1 MATMK
6 PAYLA
11 AGEDSTK
18 RKVAYERL
26 VSKLD
31 EGVRD
36 FNLELLDAENLTPEA
51 LNVALTTLPFAAPF
65 RIVYVTH
72 AEKITGPLADVV
84 ADFTEQASKAQE
96 AQSLQSDQTAQAAQ
110 SSQADP
116 TPQSSETTQATGP
129 QIIALFDTAILDKR
143 TKLYKAIASLGKES
157 VISCSAAKAWEMPAY
172 AARRAKE
179 YGILLNQDV
188 AKLLVERVG
197 ESPEAIANA
206 LIRLS
211 SSFPGA
217 SITKEQVS
225 DTIPLTRVAKPWE
238 IVDALCDQRGA
249 QALVQ
254 LKNLETSDRLA
265 FHHFYTERIREL
277 LCTRDV
283 LKSGGYASADVIA
296 LAYYGEDSGS
306 AQRLGWKFK
315 NHARWLSQYSLE
327 QLKRALYE
335 AERAESALKGTGDE
349 ETALLRMA
357 AALLV

>member
-1 MATMK
+1 MALMK

-18 RKVAYERL
+18 RRVAYERL

-31 EGVRD
+31 EGLRD

-51 LNVALTTLPFAAPF
+51 LSVALTTLPFAAPF

-72 AEKITGPLADVV
+72 AEKITGPLADIV
-84 ADFTEQASKAQE
+84 ADFTRRASKAQE
-96 AQSLQSDQTAQAAQ
+96 AQGPQAI
-110 SSQADP
+110 D
-116 TPQSSETTQATGP
+116 P
-129 QIIALFDTAILDKR
+129 QIIALFDTATLDKR
-143 TKLYKAIASLGKES
+143 TKLYKAIASLGKET
-157 VISCSAAKAWEMPAY
+157 VIACSAAKAWEMPAY
-172 AARRAKE
+172 AARRGKD
-179 YGILLNQDV
+179 YGISLSQDV

-206 LIRLS
+206 LMRLS

-217 SITKEQVS
+217 SITKEQVTE
-225 DTIPLTRVAKPWE
+225 TIPLTRVAKPWE
-238 IVDALCDQRGA
+238 IVDALCDQKDA

-254 LKNLETSDRLA
+254 LKHLETSDRLA

-277 LCTRDV
+277 LCTHDV
-283 LKSGGYASADVIA
+283 LKRGGYASADVIA
-296 LAYYGEDSGS
+296 QAYYGGDSGS
-306 AQRLGWKFK
+306 ARRLGWKFR

-327 QLKRALYE
+327 RLKRALYE

>member
-1 MATMK
+1 MASMK
-6 PAYLA
+6 AAYLA
-11 AGEDSTK
+11 VGEDSTK

-51 LNVALTTLPFAAPF
+51 LNVALTTLPFGAPF

-72 AEKITGPLADVV
+72 AEKITGSLADVV
-84 ADFTEQASKAQE
+84 ADFTKQASKAQE
-96 AQSLQSDQTAQAAQ
+96 AQGP
-110 SSQADP
+110 QADE
-116 TPQSSETTQATGP
+116 TPQSSEATQANGP

-143 TKLYKAIASLGKES
+143 TKLYKAIASLGKET

-179 YGILLNQDV
+179 YGISLNQNV

-206 LIRLS
+206 LKRLS

-217 SITKEQVS
+217 AITIEQVT

-238 IVDALCDQRGA
+238 IVDALCDQKGA

-265 FHHFYTERIREL
+265 FHHVYTERIREL

-283 LKSGGYASADVIA
+283 LKRGGYASADVIA
-296 LAYYGEDSGS
+296 QAYYGEDSGS
-306 AQRLGWKFK
+306 ARRLGWKFK

-327 QLKRALYE
+327 QLKKALYE

>member
-1 MATMK
+1 MASMK
-6 PAYLA
+6 SAYLA

-31 EGVRD
+31 EDVRD

-51 LNVALTTLPFAAPF
+51 LNVALTTLPFGAPF

-84 ADFTEQASKAQE
+84 VNFTK
-96 AQSLQSDQTAQAAQ
+96 
-110 SSQADP
+110 
-116 TPQSSETTQATGP
+116 QATDP

-143 TKLYKAIASLGKES
+143 TKLYKAIASLGKET

-172 AARRAKE
+172 AARRAKD
-179 YGILLNQDV
+179 YGISLNQDV

-206 LIRLS
+206 LMRLS

-217 SITKEQVS
+217 EISNKQVT

-238 IVDALCDQRGA
+238 IVDALCDQKGA

-254 LKNLETSDRLA
+254 LKHLETSDSLA

-283 LKSGGYASADVIA
+283 LKRGGYASANVIA
-296 LAYYGEDSGS
+296 QAYYGGDSGS
-306 AQRLGWKFK
+306 ARRLGWKFK

-327 QLKRALYE
+327 QLKKALYE